1 MNKNPGLMRLAQEID
16 THVRAVRQA
25 LRRPMDVEI
34 ARGGL
39 TGPQVNVMQAL
50 VEKNGMSLKEL
61 SAAVGMAH
69 STVSGI
75 VDRLV
80 KRGMLERQ
88 ADTDDRRFTK
98 IVASQLVR
106 DYIQNEMP
114 SIRLHPIVKALERA
128 KPAERE
134 AIMEGF
140 RTLRRV
146 MEQV

>member
-1 MNKNPGLMRLAQEID
+1 MNKKADLMRLAQEID

-25 LRRPMDVEI
+25 LRQPMEVEI

-50 VEKNGMSLKEL
+50 VEQNGMSLKDL

-75 VDRLV
+75 VDRLE

-88 ADTDDRRFTK
+88 ADMEDRRFTK

-106 DYIQNEMP
+106 DYIRNEMP

-128 KPAERE
+128 RPAERE

-146 MEQV
+146 MEQP

>member
-1 MNKNPGLMRLAQEID
+1 MSKNAGLMRLAQEID
-16 THVRAVRQA
+16 AHVRSVKQA
-25 LRRPMDVEI
+25 LRQPMEVEI

-50 VEKNGMSLKEL
+50 VEKNGMSLKDL

-75 VDRLV
+75 VDRLE

-88 ADTDDRRFTK
+88 ADAADRRFTK
-98 IVASQLVR
+98 IVVSRIVQ
-106 DYIQNEMP
+106 DYMRNEMP
-114 SIRLHPIVKALERA
+114 SIRLHPLVKALQRA

-134 AIMEGF
+134 TIMEGF

-146 MEQV
+146 MERD

>member
-1 MNKNPGLMRLAQEID
+1 M
-16 THVRAVRQA
+16 RQA
-25 LRRPMDVEI
+25 LRKPMDVEI

-50 VEKNGMSLKEL
+50 IEKNGMSLKEL

-75 VDRLV
+75 VDRLE

-88 ADTDDRRFTK
+88 ADTHDRRFTK
-98 IVASQLVR
+98 IVASQAVR
-106 DYIQNEMP
+106 DYMREEMP
-114 SIRLHPIVKALERA
+114 SIRLHPLVQALQRA
-128 KPAERE
+128 NLAECE
-134 AIMEGF
+134 TIMEGL

-146 MEQV
+146 MEQD

>member
-1 MNKNPGLMRLAQEID
+1 MSKKTGLMPLAQEID

-25 LRRPMDVEI
+25 LRQSMEVEI

-75 VDRLV
+75 VDRLE
-80 KRGMLERQ
+80 KRGMLVRQ
-88 ADTDDRRFTK
+88 ADATDRRFSK
-98 IVASQLVR
+98 IVVSQIVQDYVR
-106 DYIQNEMP
+106 KEMP
-114 SIRLHPIVKALERA
+114 AIRLHPILKALRRA

-134 AIMEGF
+134 TIVEGF

-146 MEQV
+146 MERD